1 MARKNKYSKVKPK
14 VSPLTYVIVGVVLV
28 GLILTI
34 ILSISTPKERFNS
47 RFGLDKENNYQLIKL
62 KKLENRIDKG
72 EELVVIIGF
81 KSNPAGPLALLN
93 ELQVT
98 YDETNN
104 RYDGIDREI
113 LPVTIYYLEVND
125 VEALADFN
133 VKYELRLTTQDP
145 MMLAFNFDEEAVI
158 EFNGAKDHGSG
169 QANQEQAN
177 RIRNIK
183 EFFAKLNEE
192 D

>member
-145 MMLAFNFDEEAVI
+145 MMLAFNYDEETVI
-158 EFNGAKDHGSG
+158 EFNGAKDHGVIAG
-169 QANQEQAN
+169 DTDLAN